1 MTDSLNSK
9 GLMEFIKY
17 NCGRRLKLCIDFFV
31 FSFSSLSWE
40 AAAVLEDNNVSS
52 NAFYNCKFYWML
64 NLPSSFPHVML
75 LLRPRGKRVYLVLVL
90 RVS

>member
-17 NCGRRLKLCIDFFV
+17 NGGRRLKLYRFFV

-52 NAFYNCKFYWML
+52 SAFYNCKFYWML